1 MAMKLGKNFSSD
13 TFAKSGDLYPAKKL
27 LVDNLNKMIDHTG
40 KYTWSAYGQQHINK
54 NAKQLNLEKGSL
66 LELDLSRKG
75 IYVNIR
81 GTFKG
86 IFDSGS
92 NSGTDWSV
100 INLEDMIPDMF
111 NPIAQIATSINT
123 TTSGGSMVFIL
134 NGNLYIAAPSIKTKL
149 NTIDINMT
157 FPAGPTLVLK
167 TSKRPKLA
175 MSDHI
180 STNIINAIW
189 SDFSKS
195 SAKMPTRPG
204 SRGASTKKVTI
215 DASDGI
221 IGGVVSVNKSQLGSS
236 LTGLIKLIP
245 AKNAS
250 GDTFRFDAN
259 NDESYLPKSTQP
271 IAANI
276 TQVWTDS
283 GNKKQTKEWL
293 IDGAT
298 IDSRGHITV
307 PIPKS
312 FKDANTNDKASV
324 NLAVNAYW

>member
-1 MAMKLGKNFSSD
+1 MARKLGKNFSSD

-27 LVDNLNKMIDHTG
+27 LVDNLNKMIEHTG
-40 KYTWSAYGQQHINK
+40 KYTWSAYGNQHITK
-54 NAKQLNLEKGSL
+54 NAKQLNLEKGSS

-75 IYVNIR
+75 IYVSIQ

-86 IFDSGS
+86 IFY
-92 NSGTDWSV
+92 SGTDWAV
-100 INLEDMIPDMF
+100 ITLEDMIPDMF

-123 TTSGGSMVFIL
+123 TESGGSMVFIL
-134 NGNLYIAAPSIKTKL
+134 NGNLYIAAPSVKTKL
-149 NTIDINMT
+149 ATINISMT

-180 STNIINAIW
+180 STNVINAIW

-204 SRGASTKKVTI
+204 ARGVSTKEKTI
-215 DASDGI
+215 DARDGI
-221 IGGVVSVNKSQLGSS
+221 LGGTISVNKSQLGSS
-236 LTGLIKLIP
+236 LTGLIKLTP
-245 AKNAS
+245 AKNIS
-250 GDTFRFDAN
+250 DDTFSIDTYW
-259 NDESYLPKSTQP
+259 DESYLPKTSQP

-283 GNKKQTKEWL
+283 DNKKQTKEWL

-298 IDSRGHITV
+298 INPFRGNITV

-324 NLAVNAYW
+324 NLAFNGYW